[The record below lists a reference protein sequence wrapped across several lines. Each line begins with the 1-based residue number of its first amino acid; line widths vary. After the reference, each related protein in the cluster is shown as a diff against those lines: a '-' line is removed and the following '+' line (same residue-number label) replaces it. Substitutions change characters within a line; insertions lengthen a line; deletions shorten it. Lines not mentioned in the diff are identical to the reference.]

1 MSSKIRILLAEDDTN
16 LGFIIQDNL
25 LQNNFEVELFENGIK
40 ALETFQ
46 KQNFDICLLDVM
58 MPLMDGFSLAEQIR
72 KTNSQIPII
81 FITAK
86 GMKEDKL
93 SGFRI
98 GGDDYL
104 IKPFSMEELVFRI
117 KVFVKRKSFHTEN
130 MISNQFEIG
139 SYTFDFSKLEL
150 YHPKQTKA
158 LTQKEADLLMELCLH
173 LNHIIKR
180 EDLLK
185 KIWGTNDY
193 FTGRSMDVFISRL
206 RKYLSLDTNIEL
218 MNHHGT
224 GFRLLIHS
232 QKKADKF

>member
-1 MSSKIRILLAEDDTN
+1 MSSIIKILLAEDDTN

-25 LQNNFEVELFENGIK
+25 QQNGYEVALFENGIR
-40 ALETFQ
+40 ALDAFH
-46 KQNFDICLLDVM
+46 KQNFDVCLLDVM

-81 FITAK
+81 FLTAK

-104 IKPFSMEELVFRI
+104 IKPFSMEELLFRI
-117 KVFVKRKSFHTEN
+117 KVFVKRKLIHTEN
-130 MISNQFEIG
+130 STLSVYEIG
-139 SYTFDFSKLEL
+139 SYTFDYSKLEL
-150 YHPKQTKA
+150 VHSKQIKT
-158 LTQKEADLLMELCLH
+158 LTQKEADLLKELCIH
-173 LNHIIKR
+173 LNHMVKR

-206 RKYLSLDTNIEL
+206 RKYLSLEANIEL
-218 MNHHGT
+218 MNHHGS
-224 GFRLLIHS
+224 GFRLMVHS
-232 QKKADKF
+232 HKKG